1 MKREEFGT
9 RLLTRVYANT
19 QLQLMFW
26 QMTYTKHCHVT
37 KKLQSHTCYLTSML
51 DTIQHGATADNYV
64 RIADCLHLIKN
75 FKPLLGLL
83 KLCSEIR
90 FYELCESHLA
100 ENIDS
105 SIKERESQHL
115 GWREKVH
122 KSGSLISWL
131 RLRVTLERYSVFVYN
146 WCLTKFDDCSEAQA
160 IRNLVIGSGYDMRR
174 RRKWLIYW
182 SSKN

>member
-64 RIADCLHLIKN
+64 RIADCLHLKKN

-83 KLCSEIR
+83 KLGSEIR

-100 ENIDS
+100 ENIDP

-146 WCLTKFDDCSEAQA
+146 WCLTKFDDCSEA
-160 IRNLVIGSGYDMRR
+160 
-174 RRKWLIYW
+174 
-182 SSKN
+182 

>member
-19 QLQLMFW
+19 QLQLMFR
-26 QMTYTKHCHVT
+26 QMTYTKHRHVT
-37 KKLQSHTCYLTSML
+37 KKLQSHTCYLTRML

-83 KLCSEIR
+83 KLGSEIR

-122 KSGSLISWL
+122 KSGSLIRWL
-131 RLRVTLERYSVFVYN
+131 RLLVTLERYSVFVYN
-146 WCLTKFDDCSEAQA
+146 
-160 IRNLVIGSGYDMRR
+160 
-174 RRKWLIYW
+174 
-182 SSKN
+182 